1 MNRSKTIRNEAER
14 TELDDKIDHIM
25 SAEDELIPSS
35 GFLASVMERVQE
47 EAVAPAPIP
56 FPWKRT
62 LPGILAIAGIFGW
75 VGYDLGST
83 HFASSAV
90 AFCLRGFLRASWLGG
105 AGTGSDAALLAA
117 LASPSGPRR
126 AALEPQPVEQR
137 R

>member
-75 VGYDLGST
+75 VGYDLIRQST
-83 HFASSAV
+83 PVLDPLISLPVQLPSVSAAS
-90 AFCLRGFLRASWLGG
+90 FEQ
-105 AGTGSDAALLAA
+105 AGWVA
-117 LASPSGPRR
+117 LALGLTLLCWLLSRR
-126 AALEPQPVEQR
+126 LVGR
-137 R
+137 GGLL